1 MSALIALLLGLSS
14 LLSPTMSASIALLL
28 GLSDIFCDC
37 SSTVFC
43 WFDVFSRLLMLS
55 MLPKTRR
62 ELRATADVLV
72 LIIAVT
78 QDDEFLD
85 WLDPS
90 LGRKSRSRNNRK

>member
-1 MSALIALLLGLSS
+1 
-14 LLSPTMSASIALLL
+14 
-28 GLSDIFCDC
+28 
-37 SSTVFC
+37 
-43 WFDVFSRLLMLS
+43 
-55 MLPKTRR
+55 MLPKIRR

-90 LGRKSRSRNNRK
+90 SREKIALSE